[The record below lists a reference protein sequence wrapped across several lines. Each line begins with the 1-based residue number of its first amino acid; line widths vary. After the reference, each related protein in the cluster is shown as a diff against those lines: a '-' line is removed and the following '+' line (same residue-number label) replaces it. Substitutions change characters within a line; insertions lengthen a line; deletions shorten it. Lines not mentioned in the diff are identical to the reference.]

1 MDKNCISALIAKKTI
16 EALYGKVSYES
27 SYDEDGDYTEESKWD
42 FSSFSNHIKE
52 REEILQN
59 LDRDTVKEEL
69 QTRYHCLW
77 KCADER
83 SFSVFELNELVMW
96 TQNGFITYDH

>member
-1 MDKNCISALIAKKTI
+1 MDKNCISALIAEKTI
-16 EALYGKVSYES
+16 EALYSEVSYES

-42 FSSFSNHIKE
+42 FSSCDLYRNSIKE

-69 QTRYHCLW
+69 QNRYNAIWDNCSEF
-77 KCADER
+77 C
-83 SFSVFELNELVMW
+83 FSYHELCEIVMW
-96 TQNGFITYDH
+96 ARNGFI